1 MNKIPI
7 FLHIP
12 KNAGTFI
19 LNKAH
24 NIFTNHSINLNRNQS
39 RLWALSLRIL
49 LIKYENQT
57 ILIALSYDPNYRNNK
72 NITQIPY
79 HPYSSSIKLEDF
91 FLEIL
96 KGNLEIF
103 SLFIES
109 QGFKF
114 IKTGMFDVIS
124 KIINKDPLY
133 CTILRHPLER
143 ALSLFSYLKSNS
155 SSHEA
160 THNKITSANFE
171 DYIKSCE
178 VEDSWLIRSIIG
190 IPNLKEIREDDFE
203 KTCTTLDKLII
214 RDIKNT
220 NELIDE
226 VFTKCY
232 SLNAELLN
240 NSNNSAMRR
249 NETKQKKINL
259 LELSCES
266 VDVFKN
272 RAKYDYKLYNK
283 YVLE

>member
-1 MNKIPI
+1 M
-7 FLHIP
+7 
-12 KNAGTFI
+12 
-19 LNKAH
+19 
-24 NIFTNHSINLNRNQS
+24 
-39 RLWALSLRIL
+39 
-49 LIKYENQT
+49 
-57 ILIALSYDPNYRNNK
+57 
-72 NITQIPY
+72 
-79 HPYSSSIKLEDF
+79 
-91 FLEIL
+91 
-96 KGNLEIF
+96 
-103 SLFIES
+103 
-109 QGFKF
+109 
-114 IKTGMFDVIS
+114 
-124 KIINKDPLY
+124 
-133 CTILRHPLER
+133 
-143 ALSLFSYLKSNS
+143 
-155 SSHEA
+155 
-160 THNKITSANFE
+160 
-171 DYIKSCE
+171 
-178 VEDSWLIRSIIG
+178 IRSIIG